1 MSKEKS
7 KELEALNRLETMA
20 EWYVEANNF
29 RDNTAQERLE
39 EYIKLI
45 KQALTPKRITQ
56 EEIVEDIKNIY
67 LHLSILD
74 CGYDKESNEFYLIVD
89 CGSYNKR
96 LYIATNNDNLITN
109 FGVQLGL
116 AHKITKFFIQ
126 QSEEE

>member
-1 MSKEKS
+1 MNEELKEYLLLIGATRLK
-7 KELEALNRLETMA
+7 KE
-20 EWYVEANNF
+20 YK
-29 RDNTAQERLE
+29 D
-39 EYIKLI
+39 KLSTII

-116 AHKITKFFIQ
+116 AHKITKFFTQ
-126 QSEEE
+126 QSEVE